1 MKNILIV
8 FAAFLFYGFS
18 SGSNDNTYEGI
29 AIDNKSLEFIY
40 KEIHKELF
48 EEGKHIRTI
57 TSFVCDEN
65 NEFAKRELDFR
76 NSFQKPTYRLTDNRS
91 GLLEEV
97 TYRGNNQFDIRYKK
111 NKKSKLKEKS
121 LFVPEPAIV
130 DGGFNYFIKENW
142 DQILSEQKLDFNF
155 LSVAFQDYFSF
166 RIYRVKEKEQNDKM
180 VVLKMESQSALLRV
194 LMNPIYIS
202 YDSDTRRILKYEG
215 ISNIRNPKGSSYK
228 ALLQYPELG
237 P

>member
-1 MKNILIV
+1 MKNIALILV
-8 FAAFLFYGFS
+8 AFLFYGFS
-18 SGSNDNTYEGI
+18 SGIEDKTYEGI

-40 KEIHKELF
+40 KEIHEELF

-57 TSFVCDEN
+57 TSFVCDQN

-76 NSFQKPTYRLTDNRS
+76 NSFQKPTYRLMDKRS
-91 GLLEEV
+91 GLMEEV
-97 TYRGNNQFDIRYKK
+97 TYKGNNQFEIRYRK
-111 NKKSKLKEKS
+111 NTKSKLKEKS
-121 LFVPEPAIV
+121 IFVPEPAIV
-130 DGGFNYFIKENW
+130 DGGFNYFIKNNW
-142 DQILSEQKLDFNF
+142 DRILSEEQLNFNF

-166 RIYRVKEKEQNDKM
+166 RIYRVKEKETKNKI
-180 VVLKMESQSALLRV
+180 VVLKMETQSALLRM

-202 YDSDTRRILKYEG
+202 YDLNTRRILKYEG
-215 ISNIRNPKGSSYK
+215 ISNIRNNKGSSYK